1 MSKGYVPQ
9 RGKEQAMIIH
19 LGNLSVEQIEKR
31 TGITLSDEH
40 REYMKAHRQEAVN
53 DTPIA
58 DGAWHCFD
66 IPFRIMTGNKETAE
80 HYRDMLSTYDWSECK
95 EPLQIGWERSE
106 VEK

>member
-1 MSKGYVPQ
+1 MGIY
-9 RGKEQAMIIH
+9 

-40 REYMKAHRQEAVN
+40 RDYMKAHRQEAVN
-53 DTPIA
+53 NTPIA

-66 IPFRIMTGNKETAE
+66 IPFRIVTGNKETAE

-106 VEK
+106 VEE